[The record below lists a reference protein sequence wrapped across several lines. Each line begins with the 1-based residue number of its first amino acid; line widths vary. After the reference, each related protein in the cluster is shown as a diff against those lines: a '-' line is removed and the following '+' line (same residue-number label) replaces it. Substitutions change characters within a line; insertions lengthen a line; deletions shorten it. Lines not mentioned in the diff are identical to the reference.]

1 MKRVRCIYQRVDLCL
16 MLRGRTCNLY
26 YSDVM
31 YPNQEERK
39 GGREIAG
46 LKKFIDKLGRKK
58 RSVRRN
64 TEGKRSKYL

>member
-1 MKRVRCIYQRVDLCL
+1 MNPD
-16 MLRGRTCNLY
+16 
-26 YSDVM
+26 
-31 YPNQEERK
+31 QEEKERLT
-39 GGREIAG
+39 GVTG

>member
-1 MKRVRCIYQRVDLCL
+1 
-16 MLRGRTCNLY
+16 
-26 YSDVM
+26 M
-31 YPNQEERK
+31 YPDQEERK